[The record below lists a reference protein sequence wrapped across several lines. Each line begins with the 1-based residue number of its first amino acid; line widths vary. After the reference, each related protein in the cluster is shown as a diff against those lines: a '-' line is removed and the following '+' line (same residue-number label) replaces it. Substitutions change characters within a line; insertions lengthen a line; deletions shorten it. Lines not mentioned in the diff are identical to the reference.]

1 MDTTTVGALKTFL
14 TEHTEQAKKVIRDY
28 RLKNKTDICFKP
40 YQSLQLAYFDG
51 NKDGYRTVKCNSG
64 DPFYFRSFYIGK
76 KGDVIFIF
84 HSPKFS
90 NSTADRIE
98 IKLEM
103 AFLELPPFAEHIF
116 DLFGDLIKESLVL
129 IREAEV
135 RKSLM
140 EKAQHQ
146 LEQEKIKEAKAAKY
160 AGKLS
165 YGAW

>member
-14 TEHTEQAKKVIRDY
+14 TEHTERSKKVIRDY
-28 RLKNKTDICFKP
+28 RLKNKTDISFESYKA
-40 YQSLQLAYFDG
+40 LQLAYFDG
-51 NKDGYRTVKCNSG
+51 TRYRTVEGHPRDTFTLKG
-64 DPFYFRSFYIGK
+64 FYIGK

-84 HSPKFS
+84 NSPRFS
-90 NSTADRIE
+90 KTPECRIE

-116 DLFGDLIKESLVL
+116 ELFGDLIKDNLTS
-129 IREAEV
+129 IREAEIA
-135 RKSLM
+135 KNLM

-146 LEQEKIKEAKAAKY
+146 LELERIKEAKAAKY